1 MDRENT
7 TSEKEKKV
15 EDIKKEAEEKTCAV
29 QKAFYY
35 INEFI
40 AGPMCGKCF
49 PCALGTAEA
58 GIRLQRLVSHAKD
71 IDEKDIE
78 ILKRIGSQMI
88 EGSFC
93 KKGKDT
99 GKYLAE
105 ILSVSGNEF
114 KEHLSGICPKK
125 ECTSLIEYV
134 IKPELCTMCG
144 DCLEVCK
151 YDAILG
157 EKKVPYRSGSL
168 PFEIRK
174 KRCTNCGECVKVCPT
189 GAIEIVTVLVEE
201 LVNR

>member
-1 MDRENT
+1 MNEENNT
-7 TSEKEKKV
+7 EEKTKTV
-15 EDIKKEAEEKTCAV
+15 ERIKKEAEEKECAV

-40 AGPMCGKCF
+40 AGPMCSRCF

-58 GIRLQRLVSHAKD
+58 GIRLQRLVHQARD
-71 IDEKDIE
+71 INEKDIE
-78 ILKRIGSQMI
+78 ILKRIASQMI

-99 GKYLAE
+99 GKYLAG

-151 YDAILG
+151 FDAILG
-157 EKKVPYRSGSL
+157 EKKVPYLSGSL

-189 GAIEIVTVLVEE
+189 GAIEIVTVPVEE
-201 LVNR
+201 SADK

>member
-1 MDRENT
+1 MDRENI
-7 TSEKEKKV
+7 TSEKETKV
-15 EDIKKEAEEKTCAV
+15 EDIKKEAEEKRCAV

-58 GIRLQRLVSHAKD
+58 GIRLRRLVRHAKD

-78 ILKRIGSQMI
+78 ILERIGSRMI
-88 EGSFC
+88 EGAFC
-93 KKGKDT
+93 KKGKET
-99 GKYLAE
+99 GKYLVE

-114 KEHLSGICPKK
+114 KEHLSGICQKK
-125 ECTSLIEYV
+125 ECTNLIEYI

-144 DCLEVCK
+144 DCLEACK

-157 EKKVPYRSGSL
+157 EKKAPYRSGYL

-189 GAIEIVTVLVEE
+189 GAIEIVTGTVKDPADK
-201 LVNR
+201 